1 MTRPAQGSTLP
12 SDRDRV
18 PGLSGGF
25 VEDGGDT
32 WYRIDGIESTPP
44 FFVALAGDS
53 DLWVFASTA
62 GSLTAGRRDPD
73 GAFFPYET
81 VDKLHRRWEHT
92 GPRSWILVE
101 EGSGAVLW
109 EPFAPRLDGT
119 AGRRSVWKNLS
130 ARGCVFGKSIPRAGW
145 RSSMNGPAR
154 PAWASSARRGWKRC
168 RAWSRCECSTA
179 CSTWCRPA

>member
-62 GSLTAGRRDPD
+62 GSLTA
-73 GAFFPYET
+73 A
-81 VDKLHRRWEHT
+81 
-92 GPRSWILVE
+92 
-101 EGSGAVLW
+101 A
-109 EPFAPRLDGT
+109 AQ
-119 AGRRSVWKNLS
+119 S
-130 ARGCVFGKSIPRAGW
+130 AAATSDSQAH
-145 RSSMNGPAR
+145 A
-154 PAWASSARRGWKRC
+154 ASRTS
-168 RAWSRCECSTA
+168 
-179 CSTWCRPA
+179 

>member
-81 VDKLHRRWEHT
+81 VDKLHRRWDST
-92 GPRSWILVE
+92 T
-101 EGSGAVLW
+101 
-109 EPFAPRLDGT
+109 D
-119 AGRRSVWKNLS
+119 
-130 ARGCVFGKSIPRAGW
+130 RAGYELYDVEADTTELHDLADDMPE
-145 RSSMNGPAR
+145 RVDTMKQQLE
-154 PAWASSARRGWKRC
+154 AWQQSVIGSLKGDDYRVLVK
-168 RAWSRCECSTA
+168 
-179 CSTWCRPA
+179 